1 MLKSYFKFLS
11 RNKAY
16 TAIDVL
22 GLALS
27 FMFII
32 LIGTYLWQETHVDR
46 WHHNADRIYQYAF
59 DMNGEKMTGG
69 AWSLQEGIRAAF
81 PEIENSCGIIKNY
94 TFLSSENDPNIRT
107 TFYFTDP
114 NFFEMFDF
122 PLVSGDRRH
131 VLDDVNYILVSENFA
146 RRIWGDE
153 NPIGKSLTMLCD
165 MKPMVVMG
173 VFPSFENTAFKC
185 PKGEEVDVIAR
196 YERVG
201 SINPS
206 LMDKSNAV
214 AADLFFLVPEGVDLR
229 DKTEMF
235 QKFLEENFWLYRLPD
250 WDVKVKLLPLKER
263 YFANYISAQGTLLIG
278 QIWMVKVLSIVGI
291 LILLFAITNYINLTV
306 AQAAFRAK
314 EMATRRLL
322 GSSRTAIFWRL
333 IIESTLLCALS
344 FGIGIGLAF
353 IFQSYA
359 GNLLNTDLNIGTC
372 INIGTISIT
381 LGILIVAGVLA
392 GIIPALLISSNKPID
407 IVRGTFRRRT
417 KMIFSKIFIIIQN
430 TATILMVAMSITML
444 MQVHHVINAPLGY
457 NTKDII
463 TLNPWG
469 DKLST
474 FKKECE
480 KLSCVEKVSLDWGS
494 PYSRGDNYTMTYNG
508 KTISI
513 QRFAVTPEWMDIYK
527 INVEKETSNQG
538 VYVNRLLLE
547 EFGVDENAEFIP
559 LNEGNGKMM
568 IRGII
573 SDIRLGTIEDSPHPI
588 WLNVIDNYAQYD
600 DKDNLFWAVSIKT
613 VGDQAEAWRQVVE
626 VGKEILGFDYAALT
640 STPYLEQQIAE
651 QYASEKR
658 LADIVVLFTIIA
670 LVISLLGLVAMSTY
684 FVEQREREI
693 AVRKVFGSDSHG
705 ILGRLLWQFG
715 QYILISFVIACPL
728 IYWLG
733 HLFLS
738 EHSYTIS
745 LSWWIYAVSGVGCL
759 IVSLLT
765 VLWQSYRAANLN
777 PTKALTSN
785 Q

>member
-22 GLALS
+22 GLSLS
-27 FMFII
+27 FMFLI

-46 WHHNADRIYQYAF
+46 WHSQGDRIYQYAF
-59 DMNGEKMTGG
+59 EMNGDKLTGA
-69 AWSLQEGIRAAF
+69 AWSLQDGIRAAF

-94 TFLSSENDPNIRT
+94 TSLSSENDPNIRT
-107 TFYFTDP
+107 TFYFTDTS
-114 NFFEMFDF
+114 FFEMFDF
-122 PLVSGDRRH
+122 PLVRGDRNH

-146 RRIWGDE
+146 RKIWGDE
-153 NPIGKSLTMLCD
+153 DPVGKSLTMLCD
-165 MKPMVVMG
+165 MKPMVVTG
-173 VFPSFENTAFKC
+173 VFPKFENTAFKL
-185 PKGEEVDVIAR
+185 PKGEEIDVIAR

-229 DKTEMF
+229 DKTDKLQE
-235 QKFLEENFWLYRLPD
+235 FLQENFWLYRLPD
-250 WDVKVKLLPLKER
+250 WDVKVKLLPLEER
-263 YFANYISAQGTLLIG
+263 YFADYNSAHGTLLTG
-278 QIWMVKVLSIVGI
+278 QIWMVNVLSIVGI

-333 IIESTLLCALS
+333 IVESTLLCTLS
-344 FGIGIGLAF
+344 LGVGISLAF
-353 IFQSYA
+353 IFESYA
-359 GNLLNTDLNIGTC
+359 GNLLNTELSIGSC
-372 INIGTISIT
+372 INIATISIT
-381 LGILIVAGVLA
+381 FGILIVAGVLA

-407 IVRGTFRRRT
+407 VVRGTFRRRT
-417 KMIFSKIFIIIQN
+417 KMVFSKIFIIIQN

-444 MQVHHVINAPLGY
+444 MQIHHVINAPLGY

-463 TLNPWG
+463 TLQPWG

-494 PYSRGDNYTMTYNG
+494 PFARGDNYTMTYNG

-513 QRFAVTPEWMDIYK
+513 QRFAATPEWMDIYG
-527 INVEKETSNQG
+527 INVEKERGIEG
-538 VYVNRLLLE
+538 VYVNRLLLDG
-547 EFGVDENAEFIP
+547 FDLDENAESIP
-559 LNEGNGKMM
+559 LGEGNGKVM

-573 SDIRLGTIEDSPHPI
+573 SDIRLGTIEDSPSPI
-588 WLNVIDNYAQYD
+588 WISIIDNYEQYH
-600 DKDNLFWAVSIKT
+600 DKDDLFWAVSIKT
-613 VGDQAEAWRQVVE
+613 TGDQAEAWRQVVE
-626 VGKEILGFDYAALT
+626 IGKEILGMDYSELT
-640 STPYLEQQIAE
+640 TTPYLEQKIADR
-651 QYASEKR
+651 YASEKR

-684 FVEQREREI
+684 FVEQRQREI
-693 AVRKVFGSDSHG
+693 AVRKVFGSDSNG

-715 QYILISFVIACPL
+715 RYILVSFVIACPL

-733 HLFLS
+733 HLFLA
-738 EHSYTIS
+738 EHTYTIS
-745 LSWWIYAVSGVGCL
+745 LSWWIYAISGAGCL

-765 VLWQSYRAANLN
+765 VLWQSYRAASTN
-777 PTKALTSN
+777 PTRALTSN